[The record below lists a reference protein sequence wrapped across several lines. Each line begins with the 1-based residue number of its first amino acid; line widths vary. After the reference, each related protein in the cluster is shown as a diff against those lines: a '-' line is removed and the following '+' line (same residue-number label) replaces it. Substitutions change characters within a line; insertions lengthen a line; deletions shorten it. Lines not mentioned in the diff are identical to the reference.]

1 MNLVFLVG
9 PQKVRLSVN
18 RKTHEPNVLSG
29 ATKGKTVCKQKKDY
43 TTIKHLNML
52 ILSERKFLS
61 SYEQISI
68 KS

>member
-1 MNLVFLVG
+1 MKD
-9 PQKVRLSVN
+9 P
-18 RKTHEPNVLSG
+18 KTHEPSVLSG